1 MASVDVIIPAFNAAK
16 YLPKAIESVIA
27 QTFEDWHIVLVDDGS
42 TDDTAETVAPYRER
56 LGTKMSYIRQENRG
70 LPAARNAAI
79 RASSAELLALLDA
92 DDIWLPCRLEESVK
106 AMRERPEAGVAYGL
120 ITNIDTEGRVGS
132 TWPGNTREVEGRI
145 APQIYMRTVELPCPT
160 MTFRRRCVDE
170 VGLFDETMRA
180 TEDRDL
186 WLRIALKHEV
196 AFIPKVLAYYRR
208 SPDSMSANT
217 DRMVQAQRRFI
228 DKHYG
233 AEGCGFR
240 SRQVAL
246 ARTYKQKADNLK
258 NRGQAGAAL
267 RCSLYGVAMYPLSVD
282 NFRTAG
288 SLFLNWVGMGRKAG
302 PSLRS
307 G

>member
-1 MASVDVIIPAFNAAK
+1 MATVDVIIPAYNAAK
-16 YLPKAIESVIA
+16 YLPKAIESVIS

-42 TDDTAETVAPYRER
+42 TDDTAEVVAPYRER
-56 LGTKMSYIRQENRG
+56 LGAKMSYIRQENRG

-79 RASSAELLALLDA
+79 RASGGELLALLDA
-92 DDIWLPCRLEESVK
+92 DDIWLPCRLAESVK
-106 AMRERPEAGVAYGL
+106 AMRERPAAGVAYGL
-120 ITNIDTEGRVGS
+120 ITNIDAEGRVGS
-132 TWPGNTREVEGRI
+132 TWPGNARDVEGRI

-186 WLRIALKHEV
+186 WLRIALKYEV
-196 AFIPKVLAYYRR
+196 AFIPVVLAYYRR
-208 SPDSMSANT
+208 SAESMSASA

-240 SRQVAL
+240 ARRVAL

-258 NRGQAGAAL
+258 VRGQAGAAL
-267 RCSLYGVAMYPLSVD
+267 RSALYAVALYPLSTD

-288 SLFLNWVGMGRKAG
+288 SLLLNWMGG
-302 PSLRS
+302 S